1 MKREIRRNVF
11 ETNSSSTHSLSICT
25 EQEFE
30 DWKAG
35 KLLFDRWGERF
46 ILPYQLS
53 EEEKSKAAKEY
64 TANKREYYKDWD
76 ELNDVQKEKW
86 YSSYMKEHNLGD
98 DDGVSYD
105 DYFSNGYLETYTR
118 HYVTPS
124 GDKIICFG
132 EYGYDG

>member
-30 DWKAG
+30 DWKSG
-35 KLLFDRWGERF
+35 KLLFDRLGGRF

-53 EEEKSKAAKEY
+53 DKEKKNAALEY
-64 TANKREYYKDWD
+64 TANKKEYYKDWD
-76 ELNDVQKEKW
+76 ELTDVQKEKW
-86 YSSYMKEHNLGD
+86 YSSYKEEHNLED
-98 DDGVSYD
+98 DDGITYD
-105 DYFSNGYLETYTR
+105 SFFDNGCLETYSC

-124 GDKIICFG
+124 GDKIVCFG

>member
-64 TANKREYYKDWD
+64 TANKKEYYKDWN
-76 ELNDVQKEKW
+76 ELTDDQKEKW
-86 YSSYMKEHNLGD
+86 YSSYIKRHNLGD
-98 DDGVSYD
+98 ENGISYD
-105 DYFSNGYLETYTR
+105 DFFDNGYLETYAR

>member
-53 EEEKSKAAKEY
+53 EEEKSKG
-64 TANKREYYKDWD
+64 
-76 ELNDVQKEKW
+76 V
-86 YSSYMKEHNLGD
+86 YSKQEGIL
-98 DDGVSYD
+98 
-105 DYFSNGYLETYTR
+105 
-118 HYVTPS
+118 
-124 GDKIICFG
+124 
-132 EYGYDG
+132 

>member
-1 MKREIRRNVF
+1 MKKEIRRNVF

-35 KLLFDRWGERF
+35 KLLYDRWGECF

-53 EEEKSKAAKEY
+53 DNEKIKAEVEY
-64 TANKREYYKDWD
+64 RSNQKEYYKDWD
-76 ELNDVQKEKW
+76 DLTETQKEKW
-86 YSSYMKEHNLGD
+86 YSSYIKEHNLND
-98 DDGVSYD
+98 EDSISYD
-105 DYFSNGYLETYTR
+105 DFFNNGYLETYTR

-132 EYGYDG
+132 DYGYDG

>member
-53 EEEKSKAAKEY
+53 EEEKAKAAKEY

-86 YSSYMKEHNLGD
+86 YSSYIKEHNLGD

-105 DYFSNGYLETYTR
+105 DFFGNGYLETYTR

>member
-53 EEEKSKAAKEY
+53 DREKKSAALEY
-64 TANKREYYKDWD
+64 TTNKEEYYKDWD
-76 ELNDVQKEKW
+76 ELSNVQKEKW
-86 YSSYMKEHNLGD
+86 YSSYKKKHNLED

-105 DYFSNGYLETYTR
+105 DFFGNGYLETYTR

>member
-11 ETNSSSTHSLSICT
+11 ETNSSSTHSLAICT

-35 KLLFDRWGERF
+35 KLLFDKWGECF

-53 EEEKSKAAKEY
+53 DSEKRSAGLEY
-64 TANKREYYKDWD
+64 TANKKEYYKDWD
-76 ELNDVQKEKW
+76 ELADDQKEKW
-86 YSSYMKEHNLGD
+86 YSSYIERHNLGD

-105 DYFSNGYLETYTR
+105 DFFDNDYLETYTR

-124 GDKIICFG
+124 GDKIVCFG
-132 EYGYDG
+132 QYGYDG

>member
-1 MKREIRRNVF
+1 MKKR
-11 ETNSSSTHSLSICT
+11 S
-25 EQEFE
+25 Q
-30 DWKAG
+30 
-35 KLLFDRWGERF
+35 
-46 ILPYQLS
+46 
-53 EEEKSKAAKEY
+53 KEY

-76 ELNDVQKEKW
+76 ELSDVQKEKW

-105 DYFSNGYLETYTR
+105 DFFSNGYLETYTR